1 MSNNTIT
8 AACYMRYSSHAQDD
22 GFSIEAQEK
31 AIKRYAEEHGYDLQ
45 YYYCD
50 KAKTGTNSKRPE
62 FLKMIEDAKK
72 KMFQV
77 CIVHKT
83 DRFARSRYDS
93 IVYKSILK
101 KSGVELL
108 SVTENFGN
116 DPEGKVMEGITEV
129 FAEYYSNNLA
139 REVRK
144 GLDVIASQGLHT
156 GGIPPLGY
164 DVADKKLIINESE
177 AEIVRLIFDRYSSG
191 YTYNDIIK
199 ELNAKGYKTKIGRE
213 FTSASLNSIL
223 NQRKYIGEYVYNR
236 RASKNINGSY
246 NSHENKPE
254 EEIIRIPNAVPK
266 IIDEK
271 TFEKV
276 QQRLEMN
283 KRKAG
288 HYKSKSNYLLSGLIV
303 CGECKAHY
311 QGNTRA
317 AGRGNKSMYSSYRC
331 GKKQNHK
338 TGCGNSEIEKN
349 RLETFIL
356 EQMQKYLFS
365 ENAIKTIVKQVNE
378 YNISV
383 SKSKNSDLVL
393 YEKQLKEINKQIK
406 NISLAIA
413 KGVNQE
419 LMIDQI
425 KALDSSKKDLE
436 KRIKESKTT
445 AFPPIVEEDVRKA
458 LSKFNEFMK
467 ENNYL
472 ECKNFI
478 NQYID
483 KITVYKDKVE
493 VTFKVASAIFN
504 ASFPDDKSGMVI
516 IRIEISRDELK
527 ALPKQ
532 RRKVPANGQFGKSYL
547 KEYKIVTL

>member
-1 MSNNTIT
+1 MDGKKIT

-31 AIKRYAEEHGYDLQ
+31 AIKKYADEHGYDLQ

-62 FLKMIEDAKK
+62 FQKMIADSKK
-72 KMFQV
+72 KLFQV

-93 IVYKSILK
+93 IFFKSILK

-116 DPEGKVMEGITEV
+116 DPEGKVMEGIAEV

-139 REVRK
+139 REVKK

-156 GGIPPLGY
+156 GGLPPLGY
-164 DVADKKLIINESE
+164 DVSEKRLVINESE
-177 AEIVRLIFDRYSSG
+177 AEIVRLIFDRYSNG
-191 YTYNDIIK
+191 YTYNDIAK

-236 RASKNINGSY
+236 RSSKNINGSY
-246 NSHENKPE
+246 NSHKNKPE
-254 EEIIRIPNAVPK
+254 EEIIRIPDAVPK
-266 IIDEK
+266 IIDK
-271 TFEKV
+271 KIFEKV

-303 CGECKAHY
+303 CGECGFHY

-317 AGRGNKSMYSSYRC
+317 AGRGSQSMYSSYRC

-338 TGCGNSEIEKN
+338 IGCGNSEIEKN
-349 RLETFIL
+349 RLETFVL

-365 ENAIKTIVKQVNE
+365 DNAIKTIIKQVNE

-383 SKSKNSDLVL
+383 SKSKDSDLVL
-393 YEKQLKEINKQIK
+393 YEKQLNEINKQIK
-406 NISLAIA
+406 NITLAIA

-419 LMIDQI
+419 LMIEQI
-425 KALDSSKKDLE
+425 KSLDSSKKDLE
-436 KRIKESKTT
+436 KRIEESKIT

-458 LSKFNEFMK
+458 LSKFKEFMK
-467 ENNYL
+467 ENNYI

-483 KITVYKDKVE
+483 KIIVYRDKVE

-504 ASFPDDKSGMVI
+504 ASFPDDKSGMLKI
-516 IRIEISRDELK
+516 IIEISRTELK
-527 ALPKQ
+527 TLPKQ
-532 RRKVPANGQFGKSYL
+532 RRKVPANGQFGESYL
-547 KEYKIVTL
+547 KQYQIAIL